1 MLRGSSGSGG
11 GLTPTGRE
19 LLQVRARC
27 VDRREASDSL
37 ESASDKLGD
46 RSEMR
51 AHDYVT
57 NQHPTWRESEA
68 KEHPDDLRLEFVER
82 RR

>member
-1 MLRGSSGSGG
+1 
-11 GLTPTGRE
+11 
-19 LLQVRARC
+19 
-27 VDRREASDSL
+27 
-37 ESASDKLGD
+37 
-46 RSEMR
+46 MR